1 MVYIGI
7 DPGLAGGIGVLRKE
21 PIAYPYNSTTL
32 IRILKELKED
42 NESIKVY
49 VEEVHSMPN
58 QGVKSMFTFG
68 KGFGMIL
75 GILEAL
81 EVSYELVKPQTWK
94 SYVHVTSDKK
104 TSIIKAQKLFPNTSL
119 LPTPRC
125 RVPADGLAEALL
137 IAYYGK
143 ESSQSFGKTKK
154 SRRNFN
160 ENW

>member
-1 MVYIGI
+1 
-7 DPGLAGGIGVLRKE
+7 
-21 PIAYPYNSTTL
+21 
-32 IRILKELKED
+32 
-42 NESIKVY
+42 
-49 VEEVHSMPN
+49 
-58 QGVKSMFTFG
+58 
-68 KGFGMIL
+68 MIL

-143 ESSQSFGKTKK
+143 ESSQSFGQTKK